1 MEKQRCCV
9 HKEPAEATQ
18 LQGHQLG
25 FESRPDNARGFSSSL
40 HTVVSSFL
48 TETGV
53 GENHKLVEESMF
65 SSGTDSAT
73 FFLPLHPPLPVFK
86 AQVENSRVTYPPSV
100 PSLTT

>member
-73 FFLPLHPPLPVFK
+73 FFLPLHPPLPV
-86 AQVENSRVTYPPSV
+86 S
-100 PSLTT
+100 SLCVSIQQSIHPMSIY